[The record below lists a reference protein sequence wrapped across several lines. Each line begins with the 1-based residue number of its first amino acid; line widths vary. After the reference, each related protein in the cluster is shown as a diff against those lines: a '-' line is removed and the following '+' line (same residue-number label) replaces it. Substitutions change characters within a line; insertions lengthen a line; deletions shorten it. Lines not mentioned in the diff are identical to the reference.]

1 MGKLNMKEW
10 ISQTIQRKE
19 TIAIPIMT
27 HPGIEFIGKTV
38 HDAVTNGQVHYEAI
52 KALCDKYP
60 AAAATV
66 IMDLTVEAEAFGAE
80 IILCLLPVLQS
91 CILQRAGIC
100 PVHSYYGIVF
110 DRSTLPDVRDVPRQR
125 FLSLQSSHYWQPA
138 NDIHLLQNVR
148 LPVSQVRERSFLY
161 LFRYL

>member
-52 KALCDKYP
+52 KALC
-60 AAAATV
+60 
-66 IMDLTVEAEAFGAE
+66 AFP
-80 IILCLLPVLQS
+80 LYKQFVF
-91 CILQRAGIC
+91 GI
-100 PVHSYYGIVF
+100 
-110 DRSTLPDVRDVPRQR
+110 
-125 FLSLQSSHYWQPA
+125 
-138 NDIHLLQNVR
+138 NVT
-148 LPVSQVRERSFLY
+148 F
-161 LFRYL
+161 

>member
-60 AAAATV
+60 AAASTV
-66 IMDLTVEAEAFGAE
+66 IMDLTVEAEALRYSG
-80 IILCLLPVLQS
+80 ILPLFN
-91 CILQRAGIC
+91 AGTSSFSIAA
-100 PVHSYYGIVF
+100 SSASK
-110 DRSTLPDVRDVPRQR
+110 RS
-125 FLSLQSSHYWQPA
+125 
-138 NDIHLLQNVR
+138 NVR
-148 LPVSQVRERSFLY
+148 KRLPFRS
-161 LFRYL
+161 

>member
-60 AAAATV
+60 AAAEKSLY
-66 IMDLTVEAEAFGAE
+66 IRRRHWEMLGMP
-80 IILCLLPVLQS
+80 LPLL
-91 CILQRAGIC
+91 R
-100 PVHSYYGIVF
+100 
-110 DRSTLPDVRDVPRQR
+110 PDG
-125 FLSLQSSHYWQPA
+125 SA
-138 NDIHLLQNVR
+138 CTG
-148 LPVSQVRERSFLY
+148 
-161 LFRYL
+161 

>member
-10 ISQTIQRKE
+10 ICQTIQRKE

-52 KALCDKYP
+52 KALCDQYP
-60 AAAATV
+60 TAAATV

-80 IILCLLPVLQS
+80 IIFPKNEVPSVSGRLLADEAAL
-91 CILQRAGIC
+91 
-100 PVHSYYGIVF
+100 
-110 DRSTLPDVRDVPRQR
+110 
-125 FLSLQSSHYWQPA
+125 
-138 NDIHLLQNVR
+138 
-148 LPVSQVRERSFLY
+148 
-161 LFRYL
+161 

>member
-60 AAAATV
+60 SAAATCCGPSGSGQA
-66 IMDLTVEAEAFGAE
+66 T
-80 IILCLLPVLQS
+80 
-91 CILQRAGIC
+91 R
-100 PVHSYYGIVF
+100 
-110 DRSTLPDVRDVPRQR
+110 RS
-125 FLSLQSSHYWQPA
+125 A
-138 NDIHLLQNVR
+138 
-148 LPVSQVRERSFLY
+148 RS
-161 LFRYL
+161 

>member
-10 ISQTIQRKE
+10 ISQTIQGKE

-80 IILCLLPVLQS
+80 IIFPKNEVPSVSGRLLADEAAIEKLEVPALNKGRIPEYLKANMLTARNITDRPVLPVASVL
-91 CILQRAGIC
+91 IRW
-100 PVHSYYGIVF
+100 
-110 DRSTLPDVRDVPRQR
+110 PDVCMICRK
-125 FLSLQSSHYWQPA
+125 S
-138 NDIHLLQNVR
+138 
-148 LPVSQVRERSFLY
+148 
-161 LFRYL
+161 

>member
-1 MGKLNMKEW
+1 MGRLNMKEW

-27 HPGIEFIGKTV
+27 HPGIEFIGKKV

-80 IILCLLPVLQS
+80 II
-91 CILQRAGIC
+91 
-100 PVHSYYGIVF
+100 
-110 DRSTLPDVRDVPRQR
+110 
-125 FLSLQSSHYWQPA
+125 
-138 NDIHLLQNVR
+138 
-148 LPVSQVRERSFLY
+148 
-161 LFRYL
+161 FRK

>member
-52 KALCDKYP
+52 KAL
-60 AAAATV
+60 
-66 IMDLTVEAEAFGAE
+66 L
-80 IILCLLPVLQS
+80 
-91 CILQRAGIC
+91 
-100 PVHSYYGIVF
+100 
-110 DRSTLPDVRDVPRQR
+110 
-125 FLSLQSSHYWQPA
+125 
-138 NDIHLLQNVR
+138 
-148 LPVSQVRERSFLY
+148 
-161 LFRYL
+161 

>member
-52 KALCDKYP
+52 KALCGGSNRYHGSD
-60 AAAATV
+60 
-66 IMDLTVEAEAFGAE
+66 G
-80 IILCLLPVLQS
+80 
-91 CILQRAGIC
+91 
-100 PVHSYYGIVF
+100 
-110 DRSTLPDVRDVPRQR
+110 RSGSFRGRNY
-125 FLSLQSSHYWQPA
+125 LSGK
-138 NDIHLLQNVR
+138 
-148 LPVSQVRERSFLY
+148 
-161 LFRYL
+161 

>member
-52 KALCDKYP
+52 KALCGKYP
-60 AAAATV
+60 AGGRNRHHGS
-66 IMDLTVEAEAFGAE
+66 DG
-80 IILCLLPVLQS
+80 
-91 CILQRAGIC
+91 
-100 PVHSYYGIVF
+100 
-110 DRSTLPDVRDVPRQR
+110 RSGSFRGRNY
-125 FLSLQSSHYWQPA
+125 LSGK
-138 NDIHLLQNVR
+138 
-148 LPVSQVRERSFLY
+148 
-161 LFRYL
+161 

>member
-52 KALCDKYP
+52 QALPKFPKNP
-60 AAAATV
+60 ATIAYFPYFRHFSEV
-66 IMDLTVEAEAFGAE
+66 SGWSDSG
-80 IILCLLPVLQS
+80 LL
-91 CILQRAGIC
+91 
-100 PVHSYYGIVF
+100 
-110 DRSTLPDVRDVPRQR
+110 
-125 FLSLQSSHYWQPA
+125 
-138 NDIHLLQNVR
+138 
-148 LPVSQVRERSFLY
+148 
-161 LFRYL
+161 